1 MCLDSPT
8 TDWKELYIA
17 AILEIDSTKIFSR
30 IRDAKMAICDRVEE
44 LNGGG
49 GAAERTALNRA
60 MKALN
65 DLQDVYSSKPPQTPP
80 QFLQSRSAASS
91 ARHSEDAS

>member
-1 MCLDSPT
+1 MCPDSST
-8 TDWKELYIA
+8 TNWKELYIA
-17 AILEIDSTKIFSR
+17 AILGIDSTNIFSR

-65 DLQDVYSSKPPQTPP
+65 DLQDVYSSKPHQPPQ
-80 QFLQSRSAASS
+80 QFLQNRSAASS
-91 ARHSEDAS
+91 AHGSEEAT